1 MKENQTLLFP
11 RPLQKG
17 DKIAF
22 CSPAGA
28 VKAVYVEE
36 AVEAL
41 GKQGWEAIIMPHAL
55 GKNGHYSGT
64 ADERFDDLEKA
75 FTDPDVRAIIC
86 SRGGYGAVHLLERLA
101 RLPLEET
108 PKWLIGFSDISALHA
123 LLTSRGIASIHAPMA
138 KALADHGGDNADN
151 RALLDFL
158 AGEGLEYSLDP
169 SPMNRPG
176 DATGLLVGG
185 NLSVISD
192 LVGTPFDVIKPR
204 RILFIEDVNE
214 PIYKIERMLY
224 QLRLSGVLADLAGLI
239 VGKFSGCAPDADF
252 ASVNNIV
259 ADLTRDYSYP
269 VAYDIPVGHVT
280 HNIPLVCGAACS
292 LSVGESSVEI
302 SQ

>member
-1 MKENQTLLFP
+1 MIIP
-11 RPLQKG
+11 RSLGPG
-17 DKIAF
+17 AKIAIV
-22 CSPAGA
+22 SPSSII
-28 VKAVYVEE
+28 KPQNVYN
-36 AVEAL
+36 AL
-41 GKQGWEAIIMPHAL
+41 PVLRDRGWEPVVSPHAFDRH
-55 GKNGHYSGT
+55 GSFAGT
-64 ADERFDDLEKA
+64 ADNRYSDLA
-75 FTDPDVRAIIC
+75 DALTDPEVDAILC

-259 ADLTRDYSYP
+259 ADLTRDYDYP

>member
-1 MKENQTLLFP
+1 MIIP
-11 RPLQKG
+11 RSLGPG
-17 DKIAF
+17 SKIAIV
-22 CSPAGA
+22 SPSSIIKPQNVYNALPVLRDRGWEPVVSPHAFDRHGSFAGTDDNRYSDLA
-28 VKAVYVEE
+28 
-36 AVEAL
+36 EAL
-41 GKQGWEAIIMPHAL
+41 
-55 GKNGHYSGT
+55 
-64 ADERFDDLEKA
+64 
-75 FTDPDVRAIIC
+75 TDPEVDAILC

-101 RLPLEET
+101 RLPLEDT

-138 KALADHGGDNADN
+138 KALADNGADNADN

>member
-1 MKENQTLLFP
+1 MIIP
-11 RPLQKG
+11 RSLGPG
-17 DKIAF
+17 SKIAIV
-22 CSPAGA
+22 SPSSIIKPQNVYNALPVLRDRGWEPVVSPHAFDRHGSFAGTDDNRYSDLA
-28 VKAVYVEE
+28 
-36 AVEAL
+36 EAL
-41 GKQGWEAIIMPHAL
+41 
-55 GKNGHYSGT
+55 
-64 ADERFDDLEKA
+64 
-75 FTDPDVRAIIC
+75 TDPEVDAILC

-101 RLPLEET
+101 RLPLEDT

-138 KALADHGGDNADN
+138 KALADNGADNADN

-192 LVGTPFDVIKPR
+192 LAGTPFDVIKPR

>member
-1 MKENQTLLFP
+1 MIIP
-11 RPLQKG
+11 RSLGPG
-17 DKIAF
+17 AKIAIV
-22 CSPAGA
+22 SPSSII
-28 VKAVYVEE
+28 KPQNVYN
-36 AVEAL
+36 AL
-41 GKQGWEAIIMPHAL
+41 PVLRDRGWEPVVSPHAFDRH
-55 GKNGHYSGT
+55 GSFAGT
-64 ADERFDDLEKA
+64 ADNRYSDLA
-75 FTDPDVRAIIC
+75 DALTDPGVDAILC

-192 LVGTPFDVIKPR
+192 LIGTPFDVIKPR

>member
-1 MKENQTLLFP
+1 MIIP
-11 RPLQKG
+11 RSLGPG
-17 DKIAF
+17 AKIAIV
-22 CSPAGA
+22 SPSSII
-28 VKAVYVEE
+28 KPQNVYN
-36 AVEAL
+36 AL
-41 GKQGWEAIIMPHAL
+41 PVLRDRGWEPVVSPHAFDRH
-55 GKNGHYSGT
+55 GSFAGT
-64 ADERFDDLEKA
+64 ADNRYSDLA
-75 FTDPDVRAIIC
+75 DALTDPEIDAILC

-224 QLRLSGVLADLAGLI
+224 QLRLSGVLADMAGLI

>member
-1 MKENQTLLFP
+1 MIIP
-11 RPLQKG
+11 RSLGPG
-17 DKIAF
+17 AKIAIV
-22 CSPAGA
+22 SPSSII
-28 VKAVYVEE
+28 KPQNVYN
-36 AVEAL
+36 AL
-41 GKQGWEAIIMPHAL
+41 PVLRDRGWEPVVSPHAFDRH
-55 GKNGHYSGT
+55 GSFAGT
-64 ADERFDDLEKA
+64 ADNRYSDLA
-75 FTDPDVRAIIC
+75 DALTDPEVGAILC

-280 HNIPLVCGAACS
+280 HNIPLVCGTACS

>member
-1 MKENQTLLFP
+1 MIIP
-11 RPLQKG
+11 RSLGPG
-17 DKIAF
+17 AKIAIV
-22 CSPAGA
+22 SPSSII
-28 VKAVYVEE
+28 KPQNVYN
-36 AVEAL
+36 AL
-41 GKQGWEAIIMPHAL
+41 PVLRDRGWEPVVSPHAFDRH
-55 GKNGHYSGT
+55 GSFAGT
-64 ADERFDDLEKA
+64 ADNRYSDLA
-75 FTDPDVRAIIC
+75 DALTDPGVDAILC

>member
-1 MKENQTLLFP
+1 MIIP
-11 RPLQKG
+11 RSLGPG
-17 DKIAF
+17 AKIAIV
-22 CSPAGA
+22 SPSSII
-28 VKAVYVEE
+28 KPQNVYN
-36 AVEAL
+36 AL
-41 GKQGWEAIIMPHAL
+41 PVLRDRGWEPVVSPHAFDRH
-55 GKNGHYSGT
+55 GSFAGT
-64 ADERFDDLEKA
+64 ADNRYSDLA
-75 FTDPDVRAIIC
+75 DALTDPGVDAILC

-101 RLPLEET
+101 RLPLEDT

-239 VGKFSGCAPDADF
+239 VGKFSGCAPNADF

>member
-1 MKENQTLLFP
+1 MIIP
-11 RPLQKG
+11 RSLGPG
-17 DKIAF
+17 SKIAIV
-22 CSPAGA
+22 SPSSII
-28 VKAVYVEE
+28 KPQNVYN
-36 AVEAL
+36 AL
-41 GKQGWEAIIMPHAL
+41 PVLRDRGWEPVVSPHAFDRH
-55 GKNGHYSGT
+55 GSFAGTDDNRYSDL
-64 ADERFDDLEKA
+64 ADAL
-75 FTDPDVRAIIC
+75 TDPEVDAILC

-101 RLPLEET
+101 RLPLEDT

-176 DATGLLVGG
+176 DTTGLLVGG

>member
-1 MKENQTLLFP
+1 MIIP
-11 RPLQKG
+11 RSLGPG
-17 DKIAF
+17 AKIAIV
-22 CSPAGA
+22 SPSSIIKPQNVYNALPVLRDRGWEPVVSPHAFDRHGSFAGTDDNRYSDLA
-28 VKAVYVEE
+28 
-36 AVEAL
+36 EAL
-41 GKQGWEAIIMPHAL
+41 
-55 GKNGHYSGT
+55 
-64 ADERFDDLEKA
+64 
-75 FTDPDVRAIIC
+75 TDPEVDAILC

-101 RLPLEET
+101 RLPLEDT

>member
-1 MKENQTLLFP
+1 MIIP
-11 RPLQKG
+11 RSLGPG
-17 DKIAF
+17 AKIAIV
-22 CSPAGA
+22 SPSSII
-28 VKAVYVEE
+28 KPQNVYN
-36 AVEAL
+36 AL
-41 GKQGWEAIIMPHAL
+41 PVLRDRGWEPVVSPHAFDRH
-55 GKNGHYSGT
+55 GSFAGT
-64 ADERFDDLEKA
+64 ADNRYSDLAEA
-75 FTDPDVRAIIC
+75 LTDPEVDAILC

-101 RLPLEET
+101 RLPLEDT

-138 KALADHGGDNADN
+138 KALADNGGDNADN

-176 DATGLLVGG
+176 DTTGLLVGG

>member
-1 MKENQTLLFP
+1 MIIP
-11 RPLQKG
+11 RSLGPG
-17 DKIAF
+17 AKIAIV
-22 CSPAGA
+22 SPSSII
-28 VKAVYVEE
+28 KPQNVYN
-36 AVEAL
+36 AL
-41 GKQGWEAIIMPHAL
+41 PVLRDRGWEPVVSPHAFDRH
-55 GKNGHYSGT
+55 GSFAGT
-64 ADERFDDLEKA
+64 ADNRYSDLAEA
-75 FTDPDVRAIIC
+75 LTDPEVDAILC

-101 RLPLEET
+101 RLPLEDT

>member
-1 MKENQTLLFP
+1 MIIP
-11 RPLQKG
+11 RSLGPG
-17 DKIAF
+17 AKIAIV
-22 CSPAGA
+22 SPSSII
-28 VKAVYVEE
+28 KPQNVYN
-36 AVEAL
+36 AL
-41 GKQGWEAIIMPHAL
+41 PVLRDRGWEPVVSPHAFDRH
-55 GKNGHYSGT
+55 GSFAGT
-64 ADERFDDLEKA
+64 ADNRYSDLA
-75 FTDPDVRAIIC
+75 DALTDPEVGAILC

-101 RLPLEET
+101 RLPLEDT

-151 RALLDFL
+151 RVLLDFL

-239 VGKFSGCAPDADF
+239 VGKFSGCAPDTDF

>member
-1 MKENQTLLFP
+1 MIIP
-11 RPLQKG
+11 RSLGPG
-17 DKIAF
+17 AKIAIV
-22 CSPAGA
+22 SPSSIIKPQNVYNALPVLRDRGWEPVVSPHAFDRHGSFAGTDDNRYSDLA
-28 VKAVYVEE
+28 
-36 AVEAL
+36 EAL
-41 GKQGWEAIIMPHAL
+41 
-55 GKNGHYSGT
+55 
-64 ADERFDDLEKA
+64 
-75 FTDPDVRAIIC
+75 TDPEVDAILC

>member
-1 MKENQTLLFP
+1 MIIP
-11 RPLQKG
+11 RSLGPG
-17 DKIAF
+17 AKIAIV
-22 CSPAGA
+22 SPSSIIKPQNVYNALPVLRDRGWEPVVSPHAFDRHGSFAGTDDNRYSDLA
-28 VKAVYVEE
+28 
-36 AVEAL
+36 EAL
-41 GKQGWEAIIMPHAL
+41 
-55 GKNGHYSGT
+55 
-64 ADERFDDLEKA
+64 
-75 FTDPDVRAIIC
+75 TDPEVDAILC

-101 RLPLEET
+101 RLPLEDT

-138 KALADHGGDNADN
+138 KALADNGADNADN

>member
-1 MKENQTLLFP
+1 MIIP
-11 RPLQKG
+11 RSLGPG
-17 DKIAF
+17 AKIAIV
-22 CSPAGA
+22 SPSSII
-28 VKAVYVEE
+28 KPQNVYN
-36 AVEAL
+36 AL
-41 GKQGWEAIIMPHAL
+41 PVLRDRGWEPVVSPHAFDRH
-55 GKNGHYSGT
+55 GSFAGT
-64 ADERFDDLEKA
+64 ADNRYSDLA
-75 FTDPDVRAIIC
+75 DALTDPGVDAILC

-101 RLPLEET
+101 RLPLEDT

-176 DATGLLVGG
+176 DTTGLLVGG

-192 LVGTPFDVIKPR
+192 LVGTPFDIIKPR

-259 ADLTRDYSYP
+259 ADLTRDYNYP

>member
-1 MKENQTLLFP
+1 MIIP
-11 RPLQKG
+11 RSLGPG
-17 DKIAF
+17 AKIAIV
-22 CSPAGA
+22 SPSSII
-28 VKAVYVEE
+28 KPQNVYN
-36 AVEAL
+36 AL
-41 GKQGWEAIIMPHAL
+41 PVLRDRGWEPVVSPHAFDRH
-55 GKNGHYSGT
+55 GSFAGT
-64 ADERFDDLEKA
+64 ADNRYSDLAEA
-75 FTDPDVRAIIC
+75 LTDPGVDAILC

-101 RLPLEET
+101 RLPLEDT

-138 KALADHGGDNADN
+138 KALADHGADNADN

-239 VGKFSGCAPDADF
+239 VGKFSGCAPDAGF
-252 ASVNNIV
+252 ASVNDIV
-259 ADLTRDYSYP
+259 ADLTRDYNYP

>member
-1 MKENQTLLFP
+1 MIIP
-11 RPLQKG
+11 RSLGPG
-17 DKIAF
+17 AKIAIV
-22 CSPAGA
+22 SPSSII
-28 VKAVYVEE
+28 KPQNVYN
-36 AVEAL
+36 AL
-41 GKQGWEAIIMPHAL
+41 PVLRDRGWEPVVSPHAFDRH
-55 GKNGHYSGT
+55 GSFAGT
-64 ADERFDDLEKA
+64 ADNRYSDLAEA
-75 FTDPDVRAIIC
+75 LTDPVVGAILC

-101 RLPLEET
+101 RLPLEDT

>member
-1 MKENQTLLFP
+1 MIIP
-11 RPLQKG
+11 RSLGPG
-17 DKIAF
+17 AKIAIV
-22 CSPAGA
+22 SPSSII
-28 VKAVYVEE
+28 KPQNVYN
-36 AVEAL
+36 AL
-41 GKQGWEAIIMPHAL
+41 PVLRDRGWEPVVSPHAFDRH
-55 GKNGHYSGT
+55 GSFAGT
-64 ADERFDDLEKA
+64 ADNRYSDLA
-75 FTDPDVRAIIC
+75 DALTDPGVDAILC

-192 LVGTPFDVIKPR
+192 LVGTPFDVIIPR

>member
-1 MKENQTLLFP
+1 MIIP
-11 RPLQKG
+11 RSLGPG
-17 DKIAF
+17 AKIAIV
-22 CSPAGA
+22 SPSSII
-28 VKAVYVEE
+28 KPQNVYN
-36 AVEAL
+36 AL
-41 GKQGWEAIIMPHAL
+41 PVLRDRGWEPVVSPHAFDRH
-55 GKNGHYSGT
+55 GSFAGT
-64 ADERFDDLEKA
+64 ADNRYSDLA
-75 FTDPDVRAIIC
+75 DALTDPGVDAILC
-86 SRGGYGAVHLLERLA
+86 SRGGYGAIHLLERLA

>member
-1 MKENQTLLFP
+1 MIIP
-11 RPLQKG
+11 RSLGPG
-17 DKIAF
+17 SKIAIV
-22 CSPAGA
+22 SPSSIIKPQNVYNALPVLRDRGWEPVVSPHAFDRHGSFAGTDDNRYSDLA
-28 VKAVYVEE
+28 
-36 AVEAL
+36 EAL
-41 GKQGWEAIIMPHAL
+41 
-55 GKNGHYSGT
+55 
-64 ADERFDDLEKA
+64 
-75 FTDPDVRAIIC
+75 TDPEVDAILC

-101 RLPLEET
+101 RLPLEDT

>member
-1 MKENQTLLFP
+1 MIIP
-11 RPLQKG
+11 RSLGPG
-17 DKIAF
+17 AKIAIV
-22 CSPAGA
+22 SPSSIIKPQNVYNALPVLRDRGWEPVVSPHAFDRHGSFAGTDDNRYSDLA
-28 VKAVYVEE
+28 
-36 AVEAL
+36 EAL
-41 GKQGWEAIIMPHAL
+41 
-55 GKNGHYSGT
+55 
-64 ADERFDDLEKA
+64 
-75 FTDPDVRAIIC
+75 TDPEVDAILC

-123 LLTSRGIASIHAPMA
+123 LQTSRGIASIHAPMA

>member
-1 MKENQTLLFP
+1 
-11 RPLQKG
+11 
-17 DKIAF
+17 
-22 CSPAGA
+22 
-28 VKAVYVEE
+28 
-36 AVEAL
+36 
-41 GKQGWEAIIMPHAL
+41 
-55 GKNGHYSGT
+55 
-64 ADERFDDLEKA
+64 
-75 FTDPDVRAIIC
+75 
-86 SRGGYGAVHLLERLA
+86 
-101 RLPLEET
+101 
-108 PKWLIGFSDISALHA
+108 LHA

>member
-1 MKENQTLLFP
+1 MIIP
-11 RPLQKG
+11 RSLGPG
-17 DKIAF
+17 SKIAIV
-22 CSPAGA
+22 SPSSII
-28 VKAVYVEE
+28 KPQNVYN
-36 AVEAL
+36 AL
-41 GKQGWEAIIMPHAL
+41 PVLRDRGWEPVVSPHAFDRH
-55 GKNGHYSGT
+55 GSFAGT
-64 ADERFDDLEKA
+64 ADNRYSDLA
-75 FTDPDVRAIIC
+75 DALTDPGVDAILC

-101 RLPLEET
+101 RLPLEDT

-192 LVGTPFDVIKPR
+192 LIGTPFDVIKPR

-252 ASVNNIV
+252 SSVNNIV

>member
-1 MKENQTLLFP
+1 MIIP
-11 RPLQKG
+11 RSLGPG
-17 DKIAF
+17 AKIAIV
-22 CSPAGA
+22 SPSSII
-28 VKAVYVEE
+28 KPQNVYN
-36 AVEAL
+36 AL
-41 GKQGWEAIIMPHAL
+41 PVLRDRGWEPVVSPHAFDRH
-55 GKNGHYSGT
+55 GSFAGT
-64 ADERFDDLEKA
+64 ADNRYSDLAEA
-75 FTDPDVRAIIC
+75 LTDPEVDAILC

-101 RLPLEET
+101 RLPLEDT

-138 KALADHGGDNADN
+138 KALADNGADNADN

>member
-1 MKENQTLLFP
+1 MIIP
-11 RPLQKG
+11 RSLGPG
-17 DKIAF
+17 SKIAIV
-22 CSPAGA
+22 SPSSIIKPQNVYNALPVLRDRGWEPVVSPHAFDRHGSFAGTDDNRYSDLA
-28 VKAVYVEE
+28 
-36 AVEAL
+36 EAL
-41 GKQGWEAIIMPHAL
+41 
-55 GKNGHYSGT
+55 
-64 ADERFDDLEKA
+64 
-75 FTDPDVRAIIC
+75 TDPEVDAILC

-101 RLPLEET
+101 RLPLEDT

-176 DATGLLVGG
+176 DTTGLLVGG

>member
-1 MKENQTLLFP
+1 MIIP
-11 RPLQKG
+11 RSLGPG
-17 DKIAF
+17 AKIAIV
-22 CSPAGA
+22 SPSSII
-28 VKAVYVEE
+28 KPQNVYN
-36 AVEAL
+36 AL
-41 GKQGWEAIIMPHAL
+41 PVLRDRGWEPVVSPHAFDRH
-55 GKNGHYSGT
+55 GSFAGT
-64 ADERFDDLEKA
+64 ADNRYSDLAEA
-75 FTDPDVRAIIC
+75 LTDPRVGAILC

-101 RLPLEET
+101 RLPLEDT

>member
-1 MKENQTLLFP
+1 MIIP
-11 RPLQKG
+11 RSLGPG
-17 DKIAF
+17 AKIAIV
-22 CSPAGA
+22 SPSSII
-28 VKAVYVEE
+28 KPQNVYN
-36 AVEAL
+36 AL
-41 GKQGWEAIIMPHAL
+41 PVLRDRGWEPVVSPHAFDRH
-55 GKNGHYSGT
+55 GSFAGT
-64 ADERFDDLEKA
+64 ADNRYSDLAEA
-75 FTDPDVRAIIC
+75 LTDPEVDAILC

-101 RLPLEET
+101 RLPLEDT

-138 KALADHGGDNADN
+138 KALADNGADNADN

-169 SPMNRPG
+169 SPMNRLG

>member
-1 MKENQTLLFP
+1 MIIP
-11 RPLQKG
+11 RSLGPG
-17 DKIAF
+17 AKIAIV
-22 CSPAGA
+22 SPSSII
-28 VKAVYVEE
+28 KPQNVYN
-36 AVEAL
+36 AL
-41 GKQGWEAIIMPHAL
+41 PVLRDRGWEPVVSPHAFDRH
-55 GKNGHYSGT
+55 GSFAGT
-64 ADERFDDLEKA
+64 ADNRYSDLA
-75 FTDPDVRAIIC
+75 DALTDPGVDAILC

-101 RLPLEET
+101 RLPLEDT

-151 RALLDFL
+151 CALLDFL

>member
-1 MKENQTLLFP
+1 MIIP
-11 RPLQKG
+11 RSLGPG
-17 DKIAF
+17 AKIAIV
-22 CSPAGA
+22 SPSSII
-28 VKAVYVEE
+28 KPQNVYN
-36 AVEAL
+36 AL
-41 GKQGWEAIIMPHAL
+41 PVLRDRGWEPVVSPHAFDRH
-55 GKNGHYSGT
+55 GSFAGT
-64 ADERFDDLEKA
+64 ADNRYSDLA
-75 FTDPDVRAIIC
+75 DALTDPGVDAILC

-101 RLPLEET
+101 RLPLEDT

-192 LVGTPFDVIKPR
+192 LVGTPFDVVKPR

>member
-1 MKENQTLLFP
+1 MIIP
-11 RPLQKG
+11 RSLGPG
-17 DKIAF
+17 AKIAIV
-22 CSPAGA
+22 SPSSII
-28 VKAVYVEE
+28 KPQNVYN
-36 AVEAL
+36 AL
-41 GKQGWEAIIMPHAL
+41 PVLRDRGWEPVVSPHAFDRH
-55 GKNGHYSGT
+55 GSFAGT
-64 ADERFDDLEKA
+64 ADNRYSDLAEA
-75 FTDPDVRAIIC
+75 LTDPEVGSILC

>member
-1 MKENQTLLFP
+1 MIIP
-11 RPLQKG
+11 RSLGPG
-17 DKIAF
+17 AKIAIV
-22 CSPAGA
+22 SPSSII
-28 VKAVYVEE
+28 KPQNVYN
-36 AVEAL
+36 AL
-41 GKQGWEAIIMPHAL
+41 PVLRDRGWEPVVSPHAFDRH
-55 GKNGHYSGT
+55 GSFAGT
-64 ADERFDDLEKA
+64 ADNRYSDLA
-75 FTDPDVRAIIC
+75 DALTDPEVDAILC

>member
-1 MKENQTLLFP
+1 MIIP
-11 RPLQKG
+11 RSLGPG
-17 DKIAF
+17 AKIAIV
-22 CSPAGA
+22 SPSSII
-28 VKAVYVEE
+28 KPQNVYN
-36 AVEAL
+36 AL
-41 GKQGWEAIIMPHAL
+41 PVLRDRGWEPVVSPHAFDRH
-55 GKNGHYSGT
+55 GSFAGTDDNRYSDL
-64 ADERFDDLEKA
+64 ADAL
-75 FTDPDVRAIIC
+75 TDPGVDAILC

-101 RLPLEET
+101 RLPLEDT

>member
-1 MKENQTLLFP
+1 MIIP
-11 RPLQKG
+11 RSLGPG
-17 DKIAF
+17 AKIAIV
-22 CSPAGA
+22 SPSSII
-28 VKAVYVEE
+28 KPQNVYN
-36 AVEAL
+36 AL
-41 GKQGWEAIIMPHAL
+41 PVLRDRGWEPVVSPHAFDRH
-55 GKNGHYSGT
+55 GSFAGT
-64 ADERFDDLEKA
+64 ADNRYSDLA
-75 FTDPDVRAIIC
+75 DALTDPGVDAILC

-101 RLPLEET
+101 RLPLEKT